1 MQKKFNTIE
10 EHLNVKKIIE
20 ENNNL
25 KDMNKFRL

>member
-10 EHLNVKKIIE
+10 EHLNVKIIIE